1 MRLIAFAVI
10 AAVFVPK
17 TFADEGMW
25 TFDNLPVGKMRARYG
40 FSPDRNWLEHVRL
53 ASLRMAGGCSASLVS
68 PNGLVMTNHHCSH
81 QCIQDLSD
89 KTHDFVRSGF
99 LAKKIED
106 EKPCPAM
113 EINQLIDIK
122 DVTKEVQ
129 DATKG
134 VSDGKFNDVQKA
146 KIAELE
152 KACAMG
158 SDEVRCDVVSLYN
171 GGRFALYT
179 YRRYQDVRLV
189 FAPEFQIAFFGG
201 DPDNFMFPRYDLDV
215 SFLRIYG
222 KDGEPAK
229 TGDYFVLSNEEAKE
243 GDMTFVAG
251 NPGGTS
257 RRMTVAQL
265 EYLRDVDLPMR
276 ISRLSEARGLLTEY
290 QHRGA
295 EQKRTSNDMLF
306 SVENRVKAL
315 KGRHAALAEKS
326 FIESKIDFERALKNQ
341 VNTTPDLKAKYGGAW
356 DGIAA
361 ATATNKRY
369 AKTYA
374 ALERGF
380 VWSDLFGIARTL
392 VRAADELPKSN
403 GERLTEF
410 TEGKL
415 PQLKLG
421 LFSKAPINDE
431 FQTAMLTFAL
441 TKLREDLGAD
451 HPVVTRVFGQ
461 KSPEEIASE
470 TVRGTKLKDIKLRQ
484 YLFSDGKGK
493 AMIEASTDLMILL
506 AKAIDPAAREIR
518 KKMEDEVDGPLK
530 KNGELLAKAYF
541 AAYGTSTYPDGTFSP
556 RLSYGSLK
564 GWTQDG
570 HEVRPITDFTGAYAR
585 ATGREPF
592 ALPKSW
598 IEAKTRV
605 RMNTPLNVCTTNDII
620 GGNSGSPVINKKG
633 EVIGLIFDGNLPS
646 LGGDYGFDEAANR
659 AVAVHARALVESLD
673 KIYRAKRLVEE
684 LQPEVAGRAS
694 KP

>member
-10 AAVFVPK
+10 AAISVPK
-17 TFADEGMW
+17 AFADEGMW
-25 TFDNLPVGKMRARYG
+25 TFDNLPVAKMRARYG
-40 FSPDRNWLEHVRL
+40 FSPDGTWLEHVRL

-113 EINQLIDIK
+113 ELNQLIDIK
-122 DVTKEVQ
+122 DVTREVQ

-134 VSDGKFNDVQKA
+134 VSDDKFNDVQKA
-146 KIAELE
+146 KIAGLE
-152 KACAMG
+152 KACATG
-158 SDEVRCDVVSLYN
+158 SDEVRCDVVSLYQ

-189 FAPEFQIAFFGG
+189 FAPELQIAFFGG

-222 KDGEPAK
+222 KDGKPVK
-229 TGDYFVLSNEEAKE
+229 TGDYFTLSNEDTKE

-265 EYLRDVDLPMR
+265 EYLRDVELPMR

-326 FIESKIDFERALKNQ
+326 LIESKIAFERTFRNQ
-341 VNTTPDLKAKYGGAW
+341 VNATPDLKAKYGRAW

-361 ATATNKRY
+361 ATATSRRH

-380 VWSDLFGIARTL
+380 AWSDLFGIARTL

-431 FQTAMLTFAL
+431 LQTAMLTFAL
-441 TKLREDLGAD
+441 T
-451 HPVVTRVFGQ
+451 T
-461 KSPEEIASE
+461 
-470 TVRGTKLKDIKLRQ
+470 
-484 YLFSDGKGK
+484 
-493 AMIEASTDLMILL
+493 MAST
-506 AKAIDPAAREIR
+506 AT
-518 KKMEDEVDGPLK
+518 GP
-530 KNGELLAKAYF
+530 G
-541 AAYGTSTYPDGTFSP
+541 P
-556 RLSYGSLK
+556 RLMMLM
-564 GWTQDG
+564 
-570 HEVRPITDFTGAYAR
+570 VCC
-585 ATGREPF
+585 
-592 ALPKSW
+592 PKSGRSPDPPSAGPGAPPW
-598 IEAKTRV
+598 RTDPPSPGLAV
-605 RMNTPLNVCTTNDII
+605 DLNLDLASPGFFRGVDRDA
-620 GGNSGSPVINKKG
+620 GPGERGSPGVPT
-633 EVIGLIFDGNLPS
+633 VVLVVRS
-646 LGGDYGFDEAANR
+646 L
-659 AVAVHARALVESLD
+659 L
-673 KIYRAKRLVEE
+673 
-684 LQPEVAGRAS
+684 
-694 KP
+694 